1 LGTVGLSVN
10 LTAQLSDLSLI
21 VLILL
26 MFIGRLGPITVFAAL
41 SLPEHDRALKYV
53 SEEPLV
59 G

>member
-1 LGTVGLSVN
+1 
-10 LTAQLSDLSLI
+10 